1 MATEKPEKVIAK
13 ISEKTGKTTE
23 EINELIRAKKN
34 KFSGLLTEFGAAC
47 LIAKEHG
54 IELENEPKKNIKI
67 AELKAGMNN
76 VDIICKIKTIFPAK
90 EFEKNGKKRKLQ
102 NMIIEDDTG
111 ETLATLWNGDI
122 EKLENLNVIKGEKI
136 KISNCYVSEY
146 NNKTQ
151 ISLNYNSTI
160 SKEENTDMEK
170 QFKKLKEL
178 EPGMQ
183 SIDIKAEVRKIF
195 NIRNFD
201 TPKAKGKLITF
212 ILGDEETEIRAT
224 AWNEKAE
231 EMTKILEDETIIIE
245 NAYTKQGMN
254 GNTEINL
261 GKNARIIRQKKN
273 QN

>member
-1 MATEKPEKVIAK
+1 MTQENLKKIITK

-34 KFSGLLTEFGAAC
+34 KFSGLLTEFGAAF

-54 IELENEPKKNIKI
+54 IELENEPKKSTKI
-67 AELKAGMNN
+67 TELKPGMNN
-76 VDIICKIKTIFPAK
+76 IDIICKIKIIFPVK

-111 ETLATLWNGDI
+111 ETIATLWNGDI
-122 EKLENLNVIKGEKI
+122 EKLKNINATKGEKI
-136 KISNCYVSEY
+136 KITNCYVSEY

-160 SKEENTDMEK
+160 NREENTNTEK

-178 EPGMQ
+178 EPGLQ
-183 SIDIKAEVRKIF
+183 NIDIKAEIRKIF
-195 NIRNFD
+195 GMRNFD

-212 ILGDEETEIRAT
+212 ILGDEETEIKAT
-224 AWNEKAE
+224 AWNEKADE
-231 EMTKILEDETIIIE
+231 IAKILEDETIIIE
-245 NAYTKQGMN
+245 NAYTKQGIN
-254 GNTEINL
+254 DNTEINL
-261 GKNARIIRQKKN
+261 GKNARIIRLKKN